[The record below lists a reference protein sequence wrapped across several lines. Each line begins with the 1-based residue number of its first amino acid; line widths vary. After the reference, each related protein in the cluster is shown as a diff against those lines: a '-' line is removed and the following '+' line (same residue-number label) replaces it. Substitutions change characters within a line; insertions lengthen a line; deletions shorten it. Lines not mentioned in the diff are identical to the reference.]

1 MSRKSA
7 RHDSGHVPV
16 FLRAISLATLG
27 VVSAGLIYFSGDL
40 TKAVPQLGEPH
51 TNTIQITER
60 RDQVICPS
68 GIKVDSAGGI
78 QTSDIGIDPGQTTTT
93 LNAWF
98 KGQGVSGNVFGFLNS
113 GSETARLNLPNEG
126 RSTIGPIDEPLG
138 VQAHGEINQLAATTV
153 TTATG
158 SSALGISAV
167 ACQTPSL
174 EQWLVGGSTTLG
186 SSSELVIQNPSQTPV
201 TVKVELWG
209 ANGKLTLAAQDT
221 YLVPANQ
228 ELSTLLEGLSAEQR
242 RLVVKVSASGGMV
255 TSYLKTIN
263 QSGLTPQGGSYVTAG
278 LGLAQEHILPGVYV
292 EEGDIGDSTTGA
304 IRLLSPEVSTSAHI
318 AIFDA
323 KGQHVL
329 RGYQTVPLVA
339 GAVNDF
345 SLGGLPKGTYTIV
358 VTGDKPIL
366 AGAQAVRDGQMSAD
380 RFIGQPV
387 DRAWIA
393 STAGSLQGAT
403 VVLPSGVWNSL
414 SVGVFPAD
422 VQGVNE
428 GLDAVPI
435 VYENPADM
443 DSDLVANWKGQN
455 VADLVI
461 YDASGQEAKRETIS
475 LADFQSRVYELSTYA
490 AGIDVAAVRLE
501 PKSDYLTENNL
512 VLAWSVSLSS
522 QEVAQSLT
530 TIQPVLNQD
539 SITDLTV
546 RRSPKLGV
554 G

>member
-40 TKAVPQLGEPH
+40 TKAVPQLGEPQ

-60 RDQVICPS
+60 RDQLICPS

-113 GSETARLNLPNEG
+113 DSETARLNLPNEG

-167 ACQTPSL
+167 SCQTPSL

-292 EEGDIGDSTTGA
+292 EEGGIGDSTTGA

-393 STAGSLQGAT
+393 STAGSVQGAT

-414 SVGVFPAD
+414 TVGVFPAD

-443 DSDLVANWKGQN
+443 DSDLVANWKEQN

-475 LADFQSRVYELSTYA
+475 LADFQSRVYELANYA
-490 AGIDVAAVRLE
+490 AGIEVAAVRLE

-530 TIQPVLNQD
+530 TVQPVLNQD

>member
-1 MSRKSA
+1 MSHKSA

-16 FLRAISLATLG
+16 FLRAISLTTLG
-27 VVSAGLIYFSGDL
+27 VVSAGLIYFSSDL
-40 TKAVPQLGEPH
+40 TNAIPQLGKPH

-68 GIKVDSAGGI
+68 GIKVDSADGI
-78 QTSDIGIDPGQTTTT
+78 QTSDIGIDPGQTSTI

-113 GSETARLNLPNEG
+113 GSETARLNLSNEG

-138 VQAHGEINQLAATTV
+138 VQAHGEIEQLAATTL

-158 SSALGISAV
+158 SSALGVSAV
-167 ACQTPSL
+167 ACQTPAL

-242 RLVVKVSASGGMV
+242 RLVVRVSASGGMV

-263 QSGLTPQGGSYVTAG
+263 QSGLTPQGGSYVSAG
-278 LGLAQEHILPGVYV
+278 IGLAEEHILPGVYV
-292 EEGDIGDSTTGA
+292 EEGEIGDSTTGA

-323 KGQHVL
+323 QGQYVL
-329 RGYQTVPLVA
+329 RGYQTVPLISGEVK
-339 GAVNDF
+339 DF
-345 SLGGLPKGTYTIV
+345 SLGGLPKGFYTIV

-366 AGAQAVRDGQMSAD
+366 AGAQAVRDGQVSAD

-393 STAGSLQGAT
+393 STSGSVQAAT
-403 VVLPSGVWNSL
+403 VTLPSGVWNTL
-414 SVGVFPAD
+414 SVGVFPGD
-422 VQGVNE
+422 VSGVND
-428 GLDAVPI
+428 GLGAVPI
-435 VYENPADM
+435 VYDNPDDM
-443 DSDLVANWKGQN
+443 DADLVANWKGKP

-461 YDASGQEAKRETIS
+461 FDVSGQETKRETIS
-475 LADFQSRVYELSTYA
+475 LADFQSRVYELTNYA
-490 AGIDVAAVRLE
+490 AGIEVAAVRLE
-501 PKSDYLTENNL
+501 PKSDYLVENNL

-522 QEVAQSLT
+522 QEVAHSLT
-530 TIQPVLNQD
+530 TVQPVLNQD
-539 SITDLTV
+539 SSTDLTV
-546 RRSPKLGV
+546 RHSPKLGV